1 MIKNAALRLFLIA
14 LFTLGG
20 LGTMLAAI
28 PSKERNPVFLG
39 SLILIGAIEIVAG
52 MWIAFERRDDAR
64 YLHCY

>member
-39 SLILIGAIEIVAG
+39 SLILIGAIEIAAG
-52 MWIAFERRDDAR
+52 MWIKFERRRDEAR
-64 YLHCY
+64 YLC